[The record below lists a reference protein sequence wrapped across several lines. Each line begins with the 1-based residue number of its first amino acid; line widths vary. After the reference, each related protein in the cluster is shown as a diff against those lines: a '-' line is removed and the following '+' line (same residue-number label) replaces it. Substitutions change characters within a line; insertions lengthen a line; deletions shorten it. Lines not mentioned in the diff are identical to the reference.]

1 MSRELPKNAWLV
13 LFCISLAQL
22 MSVMNVSFIF
32 TALPQIAIDL
42 DTSLA
47 DVQWIVIANTLAL
60 AATVPVWGRL
70 GDIYERKTL
79 FVFGIFLFV
88 VGAAVGSQADSVSI
102 LIAARALQGLGG
114 ASMMANSLAI
124 VTDVFPLYHRGMA
137 YGLLAVM
144 VSSGGALGP
153 AVGGVVITHFGW
165 DAAFLFIT
173 GLGVLI
179 LTLAW
184 FFIPRGQGISRRE
197 PVDWLGAVILG
208 AGLGSTLLAITRGR
222 TWGWESSRTIGLFA
236 AGACL
241 LLVFVLIENRKRF
254 PLVRLELFRD
264 VSLASGLFATAFCFA
279 GISVHDFL
287 MPFFWQ
293 AARGYSAQEAG
304 LLMLPFPLGI
314 LMGAPLTGR
323 LMRHWDVRA
332 LSLAGLGLLLL
343 GIIMISQVTI
353 GMSLANIFWRVYIA
367 GFGFGMFISP
377 NNSIVMSF
385 VPAWSRGSAS
395 GLLGMFRM
403 TGSATGTAISGT
415 VLGTVISSQY
425 AGLSGSLVTKQDF
438 LAAQGDPGRLIDLN
452 HAFEN
457 GFSAAFL
464 VSMGFIVAAFALA
477 IFAKGGVEQE
487 LEEEEAE
494 QEKLPLHPEP
504 TSLAEFP

>member
-1 MSRELPKNAWLV
+1 MSQALPKNAWLV
-13 LFCISLAQL
+13 LFCVSLAQL

-42 DTSLA
+42 DTSLT

-70 GDIYERKTL
+70 SDIYERKDL
-79 FVFGIFLFV
+79 FVFGIFVFV
-88 VGAAVGSQADSVSI
+88 LGAAVGSQANSTMW
-102 LIAARALQGLGG
+102 LIIARTLQGIGG
-114 ASMMANSLAI
+114 GSMMANSLAI
-124 VTDVFPLYHRGMA
+124 VTDVFPLYHRGLA

-153 AVGGVVITHFGW
+153 AVGGTVITHFGW
-165 DAAFLFIT
+165 EAAFLFIT
-173 GLGVLI
+173 GLGVVI
-179 LTLAW
+179 LGLAW
-184 FFIPRGQGISRRE
+184 FFIPRGQSVRRRE
-197 PVDWLGAVILG
+197 PVDWLGAVFLG
-208 AGLGSTLLAITRGR
+208 AGLGSALLAVTRGR
-222 TWGWESSRTIGLFA
+222 TWGWESSQTIGLFA

-241 LLVFVLIENRKRF
+241 ILVFILLENRRRF
-254 PLVRLELFRD
+254 PLIRLQQFRD
-264 VSLASGLFATAFCFA
+264 LSLSTGLFATLFCFA

-304 LLMLPFPLGI
+304 LLMLPFPVGI
-314 LMGAPLTGR
+314 LMGAPLSGR

-332 LSLAGLGLLLL
+332 LSLAGLGLLLI
-343 GIIMISQVTI
+343 GMIMITQITI
-353 GMSLANIFWRVYIA
+353 GMSMADIFWRVYLA
-367 GFGFGMFISP
+367 GFGFGVFISP

-415 VLGTVISSQY
+415 VLGTVIASQY
-425 AGLSGSLVTKQDF
+425 AGLPGALVTKQDF
-438 LAAQGDPGRLIDLN
+438 ADVQGDPGRLVQLN

-457 GFSAAFL
+457 GFSAAFF
-464 VSMGFIVAAFALA
+464 VSMGFIVAAFVLA
-477 IFAKGGVEQE
+477 AFAKGGVE
-487 LEEEEAE
+487 EEIEVE
-494 QEKLPLHPEP
+494 PEP
-504 TSLAEFP
+504 AERKLQPETTGLAEFP